1 MDHARP
7 LLCIFLVFSAIHTI
21 ITTMPVMSY
30 LKKTLFDRDSPPAVV
45 QLVVSKCIGVMLT

>member
-7 LLCIFLVFSAIHTI
+7 LLCIFLVFSAINTI
-21 ITTMPVMSY
+21 FTTMPVMSY
-30 LKKTLFDRDSPPAVV
+30 LKKTLFDRDGPPAVV